1 MTLPFSGLIMSILH
15 QKRVKIP
22 LGLPV
27 IKREDPISAQTMTRS
42 RSWLRG
48 LEEEGAP
55 SEDTAHKGGNTNDE
69 IDNFTL
75 GPEDMDASP
84 TQAQP

>member
-1 MTLPFSGLIMSILH
+1 MTLPFPGLIMSILH

-22 LGLPV
+22 SGLPV
-27 IKREDPISAQTMTRS
+27 IKREDPIFAQTMTRS
-42 RSWLRG
+42 RAWLRG

-55 SEDTAHKGGNTNDE
+55 SEDTAHEGGNTNDE

-84 TQAQP
+84 T

>member
-1 MTLPFSGLIMSILH
+1 
-15 QKRVKIP
+15 
-22 LGLPV
+22 
-27 IKREDPISAQTMTRS
+27 MTRS
-42 RSWLRG
+42 RAWLRG

-55 SEDTAHKGGNTNDE
+55 SEDTAHEGGNTNDE